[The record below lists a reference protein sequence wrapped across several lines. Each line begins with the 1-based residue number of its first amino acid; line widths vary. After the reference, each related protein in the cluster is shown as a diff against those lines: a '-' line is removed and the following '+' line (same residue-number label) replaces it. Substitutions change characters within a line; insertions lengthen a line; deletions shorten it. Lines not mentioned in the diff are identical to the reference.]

1 MKQFTI
7 LSAVVVLLF
16 ASGCLRSQEE
26 PAGPVTRLEFSGPLI
41 ASRTTMVTAWEF
53 PKNPLHD
60 STLDDSRL
68 SNDIRWGFR
77 IFTNTPAET
86 PQFVPGKI
94 SCSNCHLN
102 GGQRERALPLI
113 GVAGMFPEY
122 NRRSGRL
129 YTLNDRIVD
138 CYVRS
143 QNATGFIGEEGK
155 AEHSLPTQ
163 TSKEVLALAAYI
175 TWLARGYEVGKA
187 IPWRGQNAIADAH
200 RVPLAKLDSER
211 GEALFM

>member
-1 MKQFTI
+1 MKQVTYSFALVLFI
-7 LSAVVVLLF
+7 LGGSCA
-16 ASGCLRSQEE
+16 RTQEE
-26 PAGPVTRLEFSGPLI
+26 EHGPITRLAFSGPLI

-53 PKNPLHD
+53 PKNPLKD
-60 STLDDSRL
+60 TSLDDSRL

-77 IFTNTPAET
+77 IFTNTPVET
-86 PQFVPGKI
+86 PEFVPGKI

-113 GVAGMFPEY
+113 GVAAMFPEY

-143 QNATGFIGEEGK
+143 QNATGFTGD
-155 AEHSLPTQ
+155 
-163 TSKEVLALAAYI
+163 V
-175 TWLARGYEVGKA
+175 
-187 IPWRGQNAIADAH
+187 
-200 RVPLAKLDSER
+200 
-211 GEALFM
+211 